1 MMTDTIKQKMSKL
14 ALFVKHLD
22 PTNFESSCHYDYVLE
37 SFNNDLDHIL
47 ESTSRYQ
54 NEPFSQLEQFSSNL
68 ATTYQVFFPFY
79 LTFLYMLQCHQ
90 TLRR

>member
-1 MMTDTIKQKMSKL
+1 MTSSIKEKMAELS
-14 ALFVKHLD
+14 LFVNSLD
-22 PTNFESSCHYDYVLE
+22 PNNYESTSHYDYILE
-37 SFNNDLDHIL
+37 SFNNDLDHLL

-54 NEPFSQLEQFSSNL
+54 NEPFSQLEQFNSNL

-90 TLRR
+90 TLCR